1 VKAEINKHRDLI
13 EQAKKGN
20 QLAQYKLYQKYV
32 KAMFNICYRM
42 LNNREE
48 AEDLLQDSF
57 TDVFKNLEKY
67 RYESTIG
74 AWIKRIVVNN
84 CINAIKKKK
93 VDMFLAEDLS
103 YYDQIDDVD
112 DRNVDYEISKV
123 RQAMYDLPDGY
134 RAIFSLYAMEGYD
147 HSEIASIMD
156 ITESTSKTQYLRA
169 KKKIKDLMLSNDD
182 ERQIRKVY

>member
-1 VKAEINKHRDLI
+1 MKAEINEHRELI

-20 QLAQYKLYQKYV
+20 QLAQYKLYQKYA
-32 KAMFNICYRM
+32 KAMFNICFRM

-57 TDVFKNLEKY
+57 TDVFRNMSNF

-84 CINAIKKKK
+84 CINAIKRRK

-103 YYDQIDDVD
+103 YYDQIDDVN
-112 DRNVDYEISKV
+112 DRDYEYEVNKV
-123 RQAMYDLPDGY
+123 RLAMQQLPDGY

-147 HSEIASIMD
+147 HSEIAGIMD

-169 KKKIKDLMLSNDD
+169 KKKIKELLMVNG
-182 ERQIRKVY
+182 V